1 MEVINIFDW
10 NNFIDKIHHW
20 VHEDP
25 NDIHKIKN
33 RALIMATSPVFVGFT
48 IGLIL
53 VLILKVVGL

>member
-1 MEVINIFDW
+1 MIYIFDW

-20 VHEDP
+20 VHENP
-25 NDIHKIKN
+25 NDIQQIKN
-33 RALIMATSPVFVGFT
+33 RAMIIAGSPVFIGFI